1 MQLAQMWRE
10 HLQAG
15 CPPAI
20 RGMNIAGTA
29 ASALDAEITA
39 CVSACVTH
47 SLKMD
52 TRIERR
58 LHDIAHA
65 LEKTKYASADLR
77 WRELDGE
84 HHFACQFTADLIAMN
99 TADFIITSTYQE
111 IAGTPK
117 AVGQYE
123 SYQAFTLPGL
133 YRVVAG
139 IDCFDPKF
147 NIVSPGASAEA
158 FFPHWDQERRIPT
171 LSAERRLRSNG
182 SPTARSST
190 PSPLKSPTARASPIL
205 SPAVGK

>member
-65 LEKTKYASADLR
+65 LESMQD
-77 WRELDGE
+77 
-84 HHFACQFTADLIAMN
+84 Q
-99 TADFIITSTYQE
+99 
-111 IAGTPK
+111 GTPEVAAYCNRLNK
-117 AVGQYE
+117 LVSAVLVNAGPVAE
-123 SYQAFTLPGL
+123 SDSTEAASSDTARTAVRPGL
-133 YRVVAG
+133 
-139 IDCFDPKF
+139 
-147 NIVSPGASAEA
+147 
-158 FFPHWDQERRIPT
+158 RR
-171 LSAERRLRSNG
+171 R
-182 SPTARSST
+182 
-190 PSPLKSPTARASPIL
+190 
-205 SPAVGK
+205 